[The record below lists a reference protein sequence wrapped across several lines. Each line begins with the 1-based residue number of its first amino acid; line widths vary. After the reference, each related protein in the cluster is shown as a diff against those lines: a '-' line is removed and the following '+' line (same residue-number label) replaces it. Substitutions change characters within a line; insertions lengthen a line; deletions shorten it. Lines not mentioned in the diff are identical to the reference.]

1 MSDSRKDFFKSFFP
15 EKKKSRVIVNGFV
28 LFMDWDFQENDWKV
42 IVSYYDELAR
52 NQIEQEAKIQTL
64 NI

>member
-1 MSDSRKDFFKSFFP
+1 MKENYREFLLTFFP

-28 LFMDWDFQENDWKV
+28 LFMDYDWDIKDWK
-42 IVSYYDELAR
+42 IILSKYDKLAA

-64 NI
+64 F